1 MKRLFRVAGYP
12 AVLVFLCAGIAAAV
26 LAFGSLRLLTSGLS
40 LMRMVQE
47 QGWPVLT
54 EEGWPQPLRVAGF
67 GVLALSAYLVF
78 RICETE
84 LVARYRDWQDR

>member
-26 LAFGSLRLLTSGLS
+26 LVFGSLRLLTSGLS

-54 EEGWPQPLRVAGF
+54 QEGWPQPFRVAGF
-67 GVLALSAYLVF
+67 GVIALSAFLVF